1 MEKLK
6 GVMEESEFKGLDID
20 FKIVDKVP
28 LTLTG
33 KIDRKALRVYEET
46 TMKNKSN
53 VEKRIPPRIYGHGRK
68 FCVGEI
74 TKVKNGA
81 EKQGGFWLKSP
92 SPQRAR
98 QCAAVCA
105 P

>member
-1 MEKLK
+1 MVKFCAVSNSAERGKLTAYIETDIRKYPDVLEKLK

-53 VEKRIPPRIYGHGRK
+53 VEKRIPREYTGM
-68 FCVGEI
+68 
-74 TKVKNGA
+74 A
-81 EKQGGFWLKSP
+81 ENF
-92 SPQRAR
+92 
-98 QCAAVCA
+98 V
-105 P
+105 